1 MRSYR
6 GATLAN
12 CLAALDEGE
21 NPRFDMLWQVA
32 TLIKEWAQY
41 IVPLQFYILW

>member
-1 MRSYR
+1 
-6 GATLAN
+6 
-12 CLAALDEGE
+12 
-21 NPRFDMLWQVA
+21 MLLLWHHMKMKTKDSTSWHAA